1 MVPLRR
7 VWAPSER
14 VSRCHYIS
22 LEKVSVIPEHPDPV
36 RLSRIAA
43 IVRWGIEKPVIL
55 AKTIK
60 SYPEINGEIFRPKIV
75 ESSVWRDCEIIA
87 GCSERGG
94 RPTEW
99 TAELIDKETEALY
112 YWIQDPN
119 NYFITSFLNLRGL
132 HHENIE
138 RFAREN
144 EKFRAAYRLAK
155 QIQEQRLVELAVTRK
170 GDGGFIKFILQ
181 NKAGWKEKNEISGDV
196 NNPLAVIMDTIGK
209 NSRDPLEEYSE
220 E

>member
-1 MVPLRR
+1 MAKKKITKSKRAKPAIHHKRAMIDRINATKSLAV
-7 VWAPSER
+7 ATIKPSE
-14 VSRCHYIS
+14 IS
-22 LEKVSVIPEHPDPV
+22 
-36 RLSRIAA
+36 
-43 IVRWGIEKPVIL
+43 
-55 AKTIK
+55 
-60 SYPEINGEIFRPKIV
+60 
-75 ESSVWRDCEIIA
+75 
-87 GCSERGG
+87 RGG

-99 TAELIDKETEALY
+99 TAELIDIETKELY
-112 YWIQDPN
+112 KWIEDKN
-119 NYFITSFLNLRGL
+119 NYFITGFLNLRGL